1 VNINAAQ
8 LAGTGGKG
16 RAMADPDWNK
26 LPVIALWSAPRSRST
41 AFLRMMMEWDD
52 LTTLHEPFSRR
63 ANFDETTVDGRVV
76 RTEADLIAAI
86 RELAS
91 RTRVFF
97 KDTTDYAYP
106 GLLADRRFLREATHT
121 FIIRHPREVIPSHFA
136 LNPEL
141 GRDEIGFARLH
152 DLYLAVTEAS
162 RAEPVVVDSDDLV
175 ARPEQT
181 TRAYCERVGLQFH
194 ADRLSWQPKMPKEW
208 HKTERWHRDAGQTSS
223 FVPTQTVYD
232 NTVDNH
238 PRLAEYY
245 HYHLPFYEYLH
256 EHRLRI

>member
-1 VNINAAQ
+1 
-8 LAGTGGKG
+8 
-16 RAMADPDWNK
+16 MADPDWNK